1 MGSKLSSIP
10 AGTLLFIDANVFLYA
25 IFDHANFG
33 EGSYRILKDVEDNS
47 LRGISSTLVL
57 DEVLYKM
64 MLMEASNMNQ
74 ISLRE
79 APSFLKR
86 FPEKITKLEKSW
98 SHIQKIQKIENIVI
112 KGITPEIF
120 EKSVH
125 IARTNKLLPHDASHL
140 AVMESAGVKDIASND
155 SDFGKVKGIKV
166 WQPSRMRL

>member
-1 MGSKLSSIP
+1 M
-10 AGTLLFIDANVFLYA
+10 
-25 IFDHANFG
+25 
-33 EGSYRILKDVEDNS
+33 LKDNS
-47 LRGISSTLVL
+47 LRGITSTLIL

-86 FPEKITKLEKSW
+86 FLEKI
-98 SHIQKIQKIENIVI
+98 
-112 KGITPEIF
+112 
-120 EKSVH
+120 
-125 IARTNKLLPHDASHL
+125 IARTDKLLPHDASHL

-155 SDFGKVKGIKV
+155 SDFGRVKGIKV